1 MTRSTIPLEHHAQV
15 ARFARADI
23 PASRMAQPVEIARC
37 VCCPFSDEASY
48 VNGPSLA
55 ADGGVLARLASRV

>member
-1 MTRSTIPLEHHAQV
+1 MTWSTVPREDHAKV

-48 VNGPSLA
+48 VDGPSLA